1 MECNKDEAVRAKQ
14 IAENKMQ
21 AGDYEGGLKF
31 ATKAQRLFPDI
42 QNIVQIL
49 TVCEVH
55 CAAQKK
61 HSGSDMDWYGILQTQ
76 QSADEASI
84 KKQYRK
90 LALLLHPDKNKS
102 PGAEA
107 AFKLIGEANRVLSDQ
122 WKRTLYD
129 SKYGISVGNIA
140 AKVAPS
146 HPSGN
151 SRNYQNIFNSQPRA
165 WNPYQQFE
173 NQTFWTRCSHCNT
186 RYQYFKTILN
196 QTIRCQQCSK
206 SFTAR
211 DMGNLNVPPTYWSPF
226 NNHKESAK
234 HASSKEPPK
243 SNGGRS
249 RGREEEGVSMSTCT
263 AGVGACS
270 KVANSR
276 NGHVAAGVT
285 KAGVKVFQAKESQA
299 STKVG
304 CKRARQS
311 ASDDNNK
318 AGNGKGIKYTK
329 DQENTVDPHR
339 ETSMKKEHVLYPE
352 TDKAGDVG
360 SSPKRPRHH
369 ESFTTPKGE
378 EKEVPATGGLFSNLN
393 PPYCATG
400 VGDQNGETRNKASEL
415 HEETILRNKAN
426 VEQTNVQEK
435 EVLNSDLN
443 DRKSKADYC
452 SPPKSNLPP
461 NAEIF
466 CPDPDFSDFERDKAE
481 DCFAV
486 NQLWAIFDNNDG
498 MPRFYALVKK
508 VYSPFKLRI
517 TWLEADSND
526 LGEIEWQEAGL
537 PIACG
542 KFRLGDSQITSD
554 RFMFSHQMHCIK
566 GSGNRTYLIYPKK
579 GETWAIFRHWDLGW
593 SSHPEKHFE
602 YQFEYVEVLSDFD
615 ENVGIEV
622 GYLGKLKGFVS
633 LFQHTV
639 LNGISL
645 FCISPHEMYRF
656 SHRIPS
662 YKMTGA
668 ERTGVPS
675 GSFELDPAGLPTC
688 LFEVGDT
695 GVAKMD
701 GDTGVA
707 KMDGVNCSHWEYS
720 NLKVEQAKSS
730 GSIHKSKLQESIDV
744 ERAAQI
750 PRRSPRSSQKS
761 RDNGQASTS
770 QFTGRKDDVNIDHR
784 DYSPPEGNAASSQTN
799 ERKVQTPQ
807 EREKNSYDGET
818 LKGRKLPGDVSKK
831 NALGDASERTT
842 CKLTA
847 NHSKNS
853 KNVKSSNI
861 RQLVGESC
869 HDFKKEKSENMF
881 QCGQIWAIYGDRDH
895 MPNTYAL
902 IRKIAFTPSFGVQ
915 VSMLE
920 PCSPPIDFKR
930 AISCGTFEVQ
940 KAKLQTLSLSA
951 FSHQLKVEPL
961 VNNRYEIY
969 PRKGEI
975 WVLYEDQKYELTSSK
990 QSRGKFDIVEV
1001 LADSDKSIQVVV
1013 LSPYSNSRTIFKAPR
1028 IQRSKTGVFEIS
1040 REEVGRFSHQIPAFQ
1055 HRDNVHLRGCWEL
1068 DPSSVP
1074 CSSVPIN

>member
-21 AGDYEGGLKF
+21 SGDYEGGLKF

-49 TVCEVH
+49 AVCDVH
-55 CAAQKK
+55 CAARKK
-61 HSGSDMDWYGILQTQ
+61 LSEFDMDWYGILQTQ
-76 QSADEASI
+76 QSADEATI

-102 PGAEA
+102 AGAEA

-122 WKRTLYD
+122 CKRALYD
-129 SKYGISVGNIA
+129 SKIGISVGNTA

-146 HPSGN
+146 HPNGN
-151 SRNYQNIFNSQPRA
+151 AGNYQNIFNSQPHA
-165 WNPYQQFE
+165 WNPYHQFE
-173 NQTFWTRCSHCNT
+173 NQTFWTCCSHCNT
-186 RYQYFKTILN
+186 RYQYYKTILN
-196 QTIRCQQCSK
+196 QTLRCQQCSK
-206 SFTAR
+206 SFTAH
-211 DMGNLNVPPTYWSPF
+211 DMGNHNVPPTYWSPF

-234 HASSKEPPK
+234 HASSKEASK
-243 SNGGRS
+243 SNGGKS
-249 RGREEEGVSMSTCT
+249 HGVEEEGVSMSKCT
-263 AGVGACS
+263 AGVGAYS

-285 KAGVKVFQAKESQA
+285 KAGVKVFKAKESQA

-311 ASDDNNK
+311 ASNDNNK
-318 AGNGKGIKYTK
+318 VGNGKGMKDTK

-339 ETSMKKEHVLYPE
+339 KTSRKKQHVLYPE
-352 TDKAGDVG
+352 TDKAGDFG
-360 SSPKRPRHH
+360 SSPRRPRHH
-369 ESFTTPKGE
+369 ESFTTPKVE
-378 EKEVPATGGLFSNLN
+378 EKEVPVTGGLFSNLN
-393 PPYCATG
+393 PAYRATG
-400 VGDQNGETRNKASEL
+400 VGGQNGETINKASEP
-415 HEETILRNKAN
+415 HEETILRNKAK
-426 VEQTNVQEK
+426 VEQTNVQGR

-443 DRKSKADYC
+443 DRKSKANYC
-452 SPPKSNLPP
+452 SPSKSNLPP
-461 NAEIF
+461 NAEIS

-486 NQLWAIFDNNDG
+486 NQLWAIFDNDDG

-508 VYSPFKLRI
+508 VYSPFRLRI
-517 TWLEADSND
+517 TWLEADSD
-526 LGEIEWQEAGL
+526 GLGEIRWHEAGL

-542 KFRLGDSQITSD
+542 KFRLGDSQRTSD

-566 GSGNRTYLIYPKK
+566 GSDTSTYLIYPKK

-593 SSHPEKHFE
+593 SSNPEKHLE

-622 GYLGKLKGFVS
+622 AYLGKLEGFVS

-639 LNGISL
+639 LNSISL

-668 ERTGVPS
+668 ERKGVPS

-701 GDTGVA
+701 G
-707 KMDGVNCSHWEYS
+707 VNCSHREYS
-720 NLKVEQAKSS
+720 NSKVEQAKSS
-730 GSIHKSKLQESIDV
+730 DSIHKSKLQESIDS

-750 PRRSPRSSQKS
+750 LRRSPRSSQKS
-761 RDNGQASTS
+761 MVNGQASTR
-770 QFTGRKDDVNIDHR
+770 QFTVRKDDINIEHR
-784 DYSPPEGNAASSQTN
+784 GYSPPEGNAASSQTN
-799 ERKVQTPQ
+799 ARKVKTPQ
-807 EREKNSYDGET
+807 KQEKNSYDGET
-818 LKGRKLPGDVSKK
+818 LKTRKLPRDLSKK
-831 NALGDASERTT
+831 DALGDASERTR

-847 NHSKNS
+847 NQSKNS
-853 KNVKSSNI
+853 KYVKSTNI
-861 RQLVGESC
+861 PQLVGESVS
-869 HDFKKEKSENMF
+869 DFKKEKTEKMF

-895 MPNTYAL
+895 MPNTYAQ
-902 IRKIAFTPSFGVQ
+902 IKKIEFTPSFRVQ

-920 PCSPPIDFKR
+920 PCPVPSVKR
-930 AISCGTFEVQ
+930 AISCGTFEV
-940 KAKLQTLSLSA
+940 KKSKLQILSPSA

-969 PRKGEI
+969 PRKGEV
-975 WVLYEDQKYELTSSK
+975 WFLYEDQNYELTSSK
-990 QSRGKFDIVEV
+990 HGRGKCNIVEV
-1001 LADSDKSIQVVV
+1001 LADSEKSIQVVV
-1013 LSPYSNSRTIFKAPR
+1013 LSPHNNSQTIFKAPR
-1028 IQRSKTGVFEIS
+1028 IQRSKTGVIEVL

-1055 HRDNVHLRGCWEL
+1055 HRDNVHLMGCWEL

-1074 CSSVPIN
+1074 GSFVPIN